1 MTYEVKYYNAIT
13 KSGTTAGSQPRQKRT
28 TVRPQEKKNP
38 RKLKTVVGKGHLRKS
53 EFILEGK
60 NLREARDL

>member
-1 MTYEVKYYNAIT
+1 
-13 KSGTTAGSQPRQKRT
+13 
-28 TVRPQEKKNP
+28 VRPQRRKNP
-38 RKLKTVVGKGHLRKS
+38 RKLKMFGRKGHLRKS